1 MSCERATSAS
11 EAHERTGCAVSRER
25 AQRRADR
32 EQVVAVAQRQREQR
46 VARARRRQAVKA
58 AWRARLPRR
67 TRWRGQQ
74 GILARRRR
82 AQNAVIFG
90 LYLTVQAIVWLVTAD
105 PWVRVASALLGVLAL
120 PVLVTLTLDRRTR
133 P

>member
-1 MSCERATSAS
+1 
-11 EAHERTGCAVSRER
+11 VSRER
-25 AQRRADR
+25 ALRRAERERAAAVDR
-32 EQVVAVAQRQREQR
+32 ER
-46 VARARRRQAVKA
+46 RARQAERESRRRATRA

-82 AQNAVIFG
+82 AQNTVILG
-90 LYLTVQAIVWLVTAD
+90 LYLLVQLVVWLLTDD
-105 PWVRVASALLGVLAL
+105 PWVRAASALLGVLAL
-120 PVLVTLTLDRRTR
+120 PVLVTLTLDRRSR

>member
-1 MSCERATSAS
+1 MSK
-11 EAHERTGCAVSRER
+11 ER

-32 EQVVAVAQRQREQR
+32 EQVVAVAARKRDQRT
-46 VARARRRQAVKA
+46 ARAQRRRAVKA

-82 AQNAVIFG
+82 TQNAVIFG
-90 LYLTVQAIVWLVTAD
+90 LYLTVQAIVWLLTSD